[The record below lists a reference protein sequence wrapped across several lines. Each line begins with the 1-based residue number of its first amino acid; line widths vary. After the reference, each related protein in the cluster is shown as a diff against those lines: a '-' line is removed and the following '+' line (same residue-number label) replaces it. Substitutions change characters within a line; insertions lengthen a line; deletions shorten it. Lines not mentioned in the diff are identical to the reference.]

1 MNMNSPAAID
11 PCKTAK
17 TTCAAA
23 ILLWGS
29 LALAPGHAQQAAGT
43 PAATASSTSQP
54 VFTMRDAAQQ
64 AVLNNP
70 EVLARLHGVRAALGE
85 RDAVRGGL
93 YPRVDLTAG
102 AGPESR
108 SSVNGQYTR
117 SAATLSLTQLLYDG
131 FATLRDVRRL
141 DHAARVRVFELLATS
156 EGIALE
162 AARAYYDVV
171 RYRELV
177 QLAEENFIEHRAVFA
192 QTDQR
197 VKAKIARA
205 VDLEQITGRLALA
218 EANLL
223 IETSNLH
230 DTTARFQRIVGRMP
244 GREMPLP
251 SHITDGL
258 PGSSTAA
265 LVKTIETNANLLA
278 SIENVRAAS
287 VALETR
293 NSAYHP
299 RLDLR
304 VKRDQ
309 GRNIDGI
316 PGNSHANV
324 LELVL
329 NWNLFN
335 GFSDRARERQFAE
348 QLNIA
353 RDVRDKTCRDTRQT
367 TAIAYNDI
375 IKLKEQIEYLT
386 LHDDSLTKA
395 LVAYRQQ
402 FQIGQ
407 RTLLDL
413 LDTENE
419 RFQARRAVVNARH
432 DLNIAFVRTQA
443 GVGTLLRALQLSS
456 LESGMEEDL
465 RSWTSGGDAAQ
476 QCPPE
481 AVELYAVDKNAL
493 VQRALQQVVRTP
505 MITMEPRPAADTSA
519 PGTSATITAAAPPVA
534 MPAPAPASAPAASA
548 TAPVDE
554 QSLRAALEAW
564 RAAWTRRDV
573 EAYLQSYAPTFAPA
587 MGGTREQWAQ
597 KRRGIIGKSA
607 DVAVDLKDVTVA
619 LDGSGKATTAFTQT
633 YRSARYQDKVRKT
646 LEWQRVAG
654 RWQIVREISEP

>member
-1 MNMNSPAAID
+1 
-11 PCKTAK
+11 
-17 TTCAAA
+17 
-23 ILLWGS
+23 
-29 LALAPGHAQQAAGT
+29 
-43 PAATASSTSQP
+43 
-54 VFTMRDAAQQ
+54 
-64 AVLNNP
+64 
-70 EVLARLHGVRAALGE
+70 LGE

-93 YPRVDLTAG
+93 YPRIDLTAG
-102 AGPESR
+102 TGSESR
-108 SSVNGQYTR
+108 SAINGQYTR
-117 SAATLSLTQLLYDG
+117 STGTLSLTQLLYDG

-156 EGIALE
+156 EGVALE
-162 AARAYYDVV
+162 AARAYYDVI

-197 VKAKIARA
+197 VKARIARA

-251 SHITDGL
+251 AHLVDGL
-258 PGSSTAA
+258 PGDSTAA

-278 SIENVRAAS
+278 AIENVRATTA
-287 VALETR
+287 ALETR

-309 GRNIDGI
+309 GRNLEGI

-324 LELVL
+324 VELVL

-375 IKLKEQIEYLT
+375 VKLKEQIEYLT

-443 GVGTLLRALQLSS
+443 GIGNLLRALQLSS

-465 RSWTSGGDAAQ
+465 RSWTSGSDAAQ

-481 AVELYAVDKNAL
+481 AVAMYAVDKNAL

-505 MITMEPRPAADTSA
+505 MISIEPRAAAEPAAPA
-519 PGTSATITAAAPPVA
+519 AATVTAAAPPVA
-534 MPAPAPASAPAASA
+534 ATPAPSAAPAAPA
-548 TAPVDE
+548 DE
-554 QSLRAALEAW
+554 QALRAAVESW
-564 RAAWTRRDV
+564 RAAWARRDV
-573 EAYLQSYAPTFAPA
+573 EAYLQAYAPGFVPSQGAS
-587 MGGTREQWAQ
+587 RDQWAQ

-607 DVAVDLKDVTVA
+607 DVNVELSGVTVA
-619 LDGSGKATTAFTQT
+619 FDGTGKATTAFTQA
-633 YRSARYQDKVRKT
+633 YRSASYQDKVRKT
-646 LEWQRVAG
+646 LEWQRIGG
-654 RWQIVREISEP
+654 RWLIVREVSEP